1 MNPESPSAA
10 LAGLATALEAMQVP
24 WFVSGS
30 LASSLHGVPRSTND
44 VDVVADLPAQAAGE
58 LVSRLGDGY
67 YADEGMIRQAF
78 SRRGSCNLIWLST
91 MMKVD
96 LSPPRFAFD
105 HEAMQR
111 RQPTVLTDGGPG
123 GLPIF
128 VCSPEDAI
136 LSKLFWYRQG
146 RELSQRQLRDIAGI
160 IGARGDALDLAYL
173 QRWAVSAGIADLLD
187 HALADRGQAP

>member
-10 LAGLATALEAMQVP
+10 LAGLAAALEAMQVP

-30 LASSLHGVPRSTND
+30 LASSLHGIPRSTND
-44 VDVVADLPAQAAGE
+44 VDIVAQLPPAAAGE
-58 LVSRLGDGY
+58 LVARLGEGY

-78 SRRGSCNLIWLST
+78 SRGGSCNLIWLAT

-105 HEAMQR
+105 REAMQR
-111 RQPTVLTDGGPG
+111 RQATVLTDGGPD

-146 RELSQRQLRDIAGI
+146 REISQRQLRDIAGI
-160 IGARGDALDLAYL
+160 IDARRQSLDRAYL
-173 QRWAVSAGIADLLD
+173 QRWAAAAGVTDLLD
-187 HALADRGQAP
+187 RALAMQGDVP

>member
-10 LAGLATALEAMQVP
+10 LAGLASALDAMQVP

-44 VDVVADLPAQAAGE
+44 VDVVAELPPAAAGE
-58 LVSRLGDGY
+58 LVSRLGEGY

-78 SRRGSCNLIWLST
+78 SRSGSCNLIWLAT

-105 HEAMQR
+105 REAMQR
-111 RQPTVLTDGGPG
+111 RQATVLTDGGPD

-128 VCSPEDAI
+128 VCTPEDAI

-146 RELSQRQLRDIAGI
+146 REVSQRQLRDIAGI
-160 IGARGDALDLAYL
+160 VGTRGDSLDRGYL
-173 QRWAVSAGIADLLD
+173 QRWAATAGIADLLD
-187 HALADRGQAP
+187 RALVNHGEVP

>member
-10 LAGLATALEAMQVP
+10 LAGLATALEAMRVR

-44 VDVVADLPAQAAGE
+44 VDIVAELPPEAAGE

-78 SRRGSCNLIWLST
+78 SRRGSCNLIWLAT

-111 RQPTVLTDGGPG
+111 RQATMLTDGGPD

-146 RELSQRQLRDIAGI
+146 REISQRQLRDIAGI
-160 IGARGDALDLAYL
+160 IGTRRDTLDLAYL
-173 QRWAVSAGIADLLD
+173 QRWATTAGISDLLD
-187 HALADRGQAP
+187 RALAARG